1 MSLYFKLA
9 LAPKTSCAPLQTG
22 PSFTACMYGQLG
34 CSANHRSNGQP
45 PACVDWMDCDCVLV
59 HLLHQPNHS
68 TPPYVSLVFSPLSPG
83 LLVRL
88 SVCECVSFP
97 AIYIHTYK
105 GASHPSTNPSS
116 RSNSSPA
123 ANVRVRRTNARSI
136 ELLKLQGHDT
146 RLLFSSAAAS

>member
-88 SVCECVSFP
+88 SVC
-97 AIYIHTYK
+97 
-105 GASHPSTNPSS
+105 
-116 RSNSSPA
+116 
-123 ANVRVRRTNARSI
+123 
-136 ELLKLQGHDT
+136 
-146 RLLFSSAAAS
+146 LFSCYIYSHVQRRIASFHKPQLSLQLIAGC